1 MSTLVKF
8 LLALVLQITGGEV
21 PPEPQHSTAS
31 IEVCCE
37 YSLEQLN
44 PHYIITRDELL
55 SLQNS
60 AGI

>member
-8 LLALVLQITGGEV
+8 MLALVLQITGGEL
-21 PPEPQHSTAS
+21 PPEPSNTTAS
-31 IEVCCE
+31 VETCCE